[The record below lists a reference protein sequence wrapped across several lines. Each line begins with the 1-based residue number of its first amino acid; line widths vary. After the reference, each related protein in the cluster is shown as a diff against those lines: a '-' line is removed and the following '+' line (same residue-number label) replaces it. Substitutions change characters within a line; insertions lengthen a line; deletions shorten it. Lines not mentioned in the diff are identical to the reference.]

1 MAEAVAER
9 EAAGWGGWDARVVAA
24 GCEGVLVAATSS
36 SYRGVGS
43 GVGVGV
49 GVGEGASVVASAEGV
64 SLGSGVAVGLGAA
77 ALISSSE
84 ASP

>member
-49 GVGEGASVVASAEGV
+49 GEGASVVASAEGV

>member
-1 MAEAVAER
+1 MAEAVVER

-36 SYRGVGS
+36 SYRGVGA
-43 GVGVGV
+43 GVGV